1 MGLQGF
7 GASPLWMKSR
17 LGLGGREGDK
27 KMRGSQRDGEGSSRM
42 LTEDG
47 LCMENEREC
56 LYHAAH
62 YENLAQLIVK
72 FLW

>member
-27 KMRGSQRDGEGSSRM
+27 KMRGSQRRGRKFPDAHSRWTLHGKWKGM
-42 LTEDG
+42 FAP
-47 LCMENEREC
+47 C
-56 LYHAAH
+56 
-62 YENLAQLIVK
+62 
-72 FLW
+72 